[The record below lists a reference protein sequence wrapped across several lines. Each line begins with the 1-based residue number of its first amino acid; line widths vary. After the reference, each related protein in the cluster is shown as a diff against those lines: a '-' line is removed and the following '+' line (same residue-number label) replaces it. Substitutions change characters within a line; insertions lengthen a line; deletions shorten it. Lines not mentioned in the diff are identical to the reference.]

1 MGGRHVSGQQMR
13 ETATLVARSGR
24 SSSSSSPTSSSS
36 FHSSSSSSSPSPP
49 SSPSASSSSPYSSS
63 PAYYSP
69 SSSGLPRFFS
79 ESLPPLMGSAVRLV
93 GSEASHM
100 TRSLRL
106 RPGDLAELFDGQGS
120 IVTVRLE
127 SIDRQQGLVLVAT
140 EAARKVPISG
150 PQWMVVAAC
159 GTLKGG
165 RSDWLI
171 EKCTEL
177 GAAGFIP
184 LVTERS
190 GGRGEGRVDRWERVA
205 LAAAKQS
212 QSIQRP
218 LIHDFTSLKDLTK
231 QIQQAPF
238 ALLGAPNSPPLLAA
252 VGSIDHSLLLKG
264 GLLIVGP
271 EGDFTPSEIEAL
283 KSAGAQ
289 SVSLGLQ
296 RLRVETAAVTL
307 LAGVSLLAHS
317 LQE

>member
-1 MGGRHVSGQQMR
+1 MRWPVQISWAVSPGCQYDRRDEGSSFGLLQPWKRQLMGGRHVSGQQMR

-140 EAARKVPISG
+140 EAARK
-150 PQWMVVAAC
+150 
-159 GTLKGG
+159 K
-165 RSDWLI
+165 
-171 EKCTEL
+171 L
-177 GAAGFIP
+177 GA
-184 LVTERS
+184 
-190 GGRGEGRVDRWERVA
+190 GGRGEGRVDRWERVS